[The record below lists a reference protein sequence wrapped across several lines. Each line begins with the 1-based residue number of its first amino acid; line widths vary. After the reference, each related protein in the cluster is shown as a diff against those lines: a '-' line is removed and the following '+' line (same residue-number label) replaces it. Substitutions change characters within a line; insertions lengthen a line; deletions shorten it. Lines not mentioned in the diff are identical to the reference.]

1 MTDKNEY
8 LLTLPIIIWIWLFV
22 VVVESCVFILPFL
35 YKAPSTELIGATISF
50 FIFVGLYTC
59 YSFGI
64 LQGSRKI
71 AVLTLMTSAL
81 VPIQGVTQ
89 MPMLF
94 TVIGPIGL
102 AGGLVVIGL
111 VLVGWKHFT

>member
-1 MTDKNEY
+1 MAFCCGCR
-8 LLTLPIIIWIWLFV
+8 IV
-22 VVVESCVFILPFL
+22 CL
-35 YKAPSTELIGATISF
+35 YSAFSLQSSLNGTHRRYDLI